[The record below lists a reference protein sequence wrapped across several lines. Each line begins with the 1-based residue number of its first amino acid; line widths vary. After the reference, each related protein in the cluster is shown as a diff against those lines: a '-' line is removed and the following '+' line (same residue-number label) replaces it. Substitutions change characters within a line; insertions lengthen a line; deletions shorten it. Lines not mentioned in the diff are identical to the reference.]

1 MRIVNHYLQKRGKTF
16 YFIRRVPDDV
26 RHLHASGSI
35 RESLNTADVLT
46 ARKIRDNRLGELEA
60 AWNADRALPKG
71 KHIDRQLLAEALRFR
86 ELGQQDEDPS
96 GFLQMVEDRT
106 TDIYNDDIHEEDHG
120 RLPSPKAGE
129 FYGIASGKKMPVR
142 IASDAFLASA
152 NLKPSTKKLY
162 KVQLTQLAE
171 AFASLQDLNRQSVRT
186 FLQDYAKT
194 RTKKTVLGMIT
205 AARSLLSYHGH
216 DPKVLEGHWFDG
228 GKAQVQKGVWTDS
241 EALRLATANDAP
253 QWLRDCI
260 TVSLYSGLRRQEV
273 GGLVYDAERDQIV
286 VQANVAKTSNSVRR
300 VPCHSKTRDAAK
312 RIAALM
318 PKITLNKIT
327 TGTRKLAKKLG
338 IPTLVLI
345 DGVSQKRDFHALR
358 HTFAS
363 KLTTLG
369 TEQSTISRIL
379 GHAPST
385 VTSRYSG
392 KVDPEIDR
400 ATIERVTYNHS

>member
-1 MRIVNHYLQKRGKTF
+1 MRTVNRYLQKRGKTW
-16 YFIRRVPDDV
+16 YLNRRVPDDV
-26 RHLHASGSI
+26 RSLHATASI

-46 ARKIRDNRLGELEA
+46 ARKIRDNRLNELEA
-60 AWNADRALPKG
+60 GWNAHRTLPKG
-71 KHIDRQLLAEALRFR
+71 KHIDRQLLAEALRLR
-86 ELGQQDEDPS
+86 ALGQDDEDQP

-129 FYGIASGKKMPVR
+129 FYDIASGKKMPVR

-216 DPKVLEGHWFDG
+216 DPKVLEGHWFDA
-228 GKAQVQKGVWTDS
+228 GKAQVSKGVWTDS
-241 EALRLATANDAP
+241 EALRLANANDAP

-260 TVSLYSGLRRQEV
+260 TVGLYSGLRRQEI
-273 GGLVYDAERDQIV
+273 GNLVYDAEKDQLV
-286 VQANVAKTSNSVRR
+286 VEAGSAKTPNSVRR
-300 VPCHSKTRDAAK
+300 VPCHPNARAAAK
-312 RIAALM
+312 RIVAM
-318 PKITLNKIT
+318 EPKLRLNAIT
-327 TGTRKLAKKLG
+327 TGMYELVDKLSMKR
-338 IPTLVLI
+338 LVAI
-345 DGVSQKRDFHALR
+345 DGVPQKRDFHALR

-363 KLTTLG
+363 KLTSLG
-369 TEQSTISRIL
+369 IERSTIRRIL
-379 GHAPST
+379 GHAPSD
-385 VTSRYSG
+385 VTDRYAG
-392 KVDPEIDR
+392 KVNPEIDR
-400 ATIERVTYNHS
+400 VAIERIAYHA